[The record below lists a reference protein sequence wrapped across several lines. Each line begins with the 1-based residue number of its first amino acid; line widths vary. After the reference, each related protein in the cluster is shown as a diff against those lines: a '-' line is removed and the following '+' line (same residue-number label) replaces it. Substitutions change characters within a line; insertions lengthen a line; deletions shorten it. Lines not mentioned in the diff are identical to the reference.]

1 MAKFTPGES
10 GNPKGRPRGR
20 KDRRAA
26 LRELIAP
33 HVPAILDRV
42 VQAALSGD
50 MAAAKLLLERTVPA
64 LRPRGELVQ
73 IEISPDAA
81 LAEHG
86 AAVVAAT
93 LAGNLTPAEAADVLA
108 ALASQARLIESTDL
122 VRRVELLEDGR

>member
-1 MAKFTPGES
+1 MAKFMPGES

-20 KDRRAA
+20 KDRRSA

-33 HVPAILDRV
+33 HVPAVLDRV

-50 MAAAKLLLERTVPA
+50 MAAAKLLLERTVPV
-64 LRPRGELVQ
+64 LRPHGELVR
-73 IEISPDAA
+73 IEMKPDAT

-86 AAVVAAT
+86 AAIVAAT
-93 LAGNLTPAEAADVLA
+93 LAGSLTPAEAADVLT

-122 VRRVELLEDGR
+122 ALRVELLEEGR

>member
-33 HVPAILDRV
+33 HVPAILERV

-64 LRPRGELVQ
+64 LRPRSELVR
-73 IEISPDAA
+73 IEMTPDAT
-81 LAEHG
+81 LAERG

-93 LAGNLTPAEAADVLA
+93 LAGILTPAEAADVLTA
-108 ALASQARLIESTDL
+108 FASQARLIESTDL

>member
-1 MAKFTPGES
+1 MAKFAPGES

-20 KDRRAA
+20 KDRRTA

-33 HVPAILDRV
+33 HVPAILNRV
-42 VQAALSGD
+42 VQAALNGD

-64 LRPRGELVQ
+64 LRPRGELVR
-73 IEISPDAA
+73 IEMKPDAT
-81 LAEHG
+81 LAERG

-93 LAGNLTPAEAADVLA
+93 LDGNLTPAEAADVLA

-122 VRRVELLEDGR
+122 VCRVELLEDGR